1 VTKSDTTTVRL
12 RVADSQRL
20 TALAERH
27 GTSLIDALTMVIDS
41 QERQDFLNGLHADYQ
56 ALSPKQ
62 RRALADEQQI
72 WDRLS

>member
-1 VTKSDTTTVRL
+1 MTKSDTTTVRL

-20 TALAERH
+20 AALAERH
-27 GTSLIDALTMVIDS
+27 GTSLIDTLTMAIDS

>member
-41 QERQDFLNGLHADYQ
+41 QERQDFLNGLHANYQ
-56 ALSPKQ
+56 ALSPEQ
-62 RRALADEQQI
+62 RRALADEQQM
-72 WDRLS
+72 WDQLS